1 MNRPVQC
8 DRAALVTRFVVG
20 AELVSALQLHAGKL
34 RRCAR
39 KGSWLLLALLLAT
52 ARRQPVGAQEA
63 APAAAPG
70 GAEMLGPPQRLREV
84 TRGSLLLATVSP
96 GAYLPAPLLLTEVDL
111 VVRGVV
117 ARAEVR
123 QRFTN
128 PTDQWVEGIY
138 VFPLPER
145 AAVDGLELVI
155 GDRRIVGEIAEREE
169 ARRTYETA
177 KGEGRKAALLDQE
190 RPNVFTTAVANLGPG
205 ETLDVV
211 LRYQQEVPFD
221 GSAFELR
228 FPLVVAPR
236 YVPGAPSGVPPAGTG
251 WASDT
256 DEAPDASRV
265 TPPVLAP
272 HPDPEAE
279 VRGQAVGLLN
289 PVRLR
294 VDLDAGMPLAR
305 LASLSHPLHTK
316 RAARTG
322 WRLSLAQR
330 EVPADRD
337 FVLRWQ
343 PAASGGPRPTLLTEP
358 AAGGGVHALLLVL
371 PPAGETDS
379 AARIPRETIYVL
391 DTSGS
396 MAGESIEQA
405 RAALVQ
411 ALGHLAPEDRFN
423 IVDFDSTART
433 LFPSSQPCDLET
445 LEEARRWVAGLRA
458 DGGTE
463 MLTAL
468 RLALTGEPEPGRL
481 KQVIFLTDGSVANE
495 ASILDYLTAKLG
507 ETRLFT
513 VAIGLAPNSW
523 FLAKAAELG
532 RGSFTHVGDPGDAA
546 ARIGELYRRLESP
559 LARDLEVVWDD
570 PNADA
575 WPRELPDLYAGEPLV
590 VSAWLPGN
598 GGALVRGRVGDE
610 PWQARLGP
618 QPAPAGSGLDKL
630 WAHRQVTALTDGLH
644 RGADPEE
651 VRRAVIEV
659 ALAHRLVTRWT
670 SLVAVDVTPTAPAGQ
685 LPASRPL
692 PVNLP
697 AGWEA
702 EAVFGKLPQTATPAR
717 LLLLFGLAGFSAAWL
732 VARGGGR

>member
-1 MNRPVQC
+1 M
-8 DRAALVTRFVVG
+8 TRVVAG
-20 AELVSALQLHAGKL
+20 AELVSAFQSGSRKPHRDL
-34 RRCAR
+34 RNVR
-39 KGSWLLLALLLAT
+39 KGCWLLLALLAIAQRLPA
-52 ARRQPVGAQEA
+52 AAQDGAA
-63 APAAAPG
+63 AAAPG
-70 GAEMLGPPQRLREV
+70 GAELLGPPQRLRDV
-84 TRGSLLLATVSP
+84 TRGSLLLETVSP
-96 GAYLPAPLLLTEVDL
+96 GVYLPAPLLLTEVEL

-117 ARAEVR
+117 ARAAIR

-128 PTDQWVEGIY
+128 PTVQWVEGIY

-169 ARRTYETA
+169 ARRAYETA
-177 KGEGRKAALLDQE
+177 KREGRKAALLDQE

-205 ETLDVV
+205 EMVDVV

-221 GSAFELR
+221 GSGFELR

-236 YVPGAPSGVPPAGTG
+236 YVPGAPSKDPPTGTG
-251 WASDT
+251 WARDT
-256 DEAPDASRV
+256 DEAPDASHV
-265 TPPVLAP
+265 TPRVLAP
-272 HPDPEAE
+272 QADPAAGL
-279 VRGQAVGLLN
+279 RGEPVGTLN
-289 PVRLR
+289 PVRLQ
-294 VDLDAGMPLAR
+294 VDLDAGLPLER
-305 LASLSHPLHTK
+305 LASLAHAMHTE
-316 RAARTG
+316 RVAGTR

-330 EVPADRD
+330 KVPADRD

-358 AAGGGVHALLLVL
+358 ATGGGVHALLLVL
-371 PPAGETDS
+371 PPAGET
-379 AARIPRETIYVL
+379 APARVPRETIYVI

-396 MAGESIEQA
+396 MSGESMKQA
-405 RAALVQ
+405 RAALLQ
-411 ALGHLAPEDRFN
+411 ALEHLAPEDRFN
-423 IVDFDSTART
+423 IVDFDSTARA
-433 LFPSSQPCDLET
+433 LFPSSKPCDMET
-445 LEEARRWVAGLRA
+445 LEEARRWVADLRA

-468 RLALTGEPEPGRL
+468 RLALTGEPERDRL
-481 KQVIFLTDGSVANE
+481 RQVIFLTDGSVANE
-495 ASILDYLTAKLG
+495 RAILDYLAAELG

-513 VAIGLAPNSW
+513 VAIGSAPNSW

-532 RGSFTHVGDPGDAA
+532 RGSFTHISDPGEAA

-590 VSAWLPGN
+590 VAAWLPGN
-598 GGALVRGRVGDE
+598 GGALVRGVVGDE
-610 PWQARLGP
+610 PWQARLEP
-618 QPAPAGSGLDKL
+618 QPAPEGSGLDKL

-644 RGADPEE
+644 RGADPQE

-702 EAVFGKLPQTATPAR
+702 EAVFGRLPQTATPAR
-717 LLLLFGLAGFSAAWL
+717 LLLLFGLVGFAAAFL